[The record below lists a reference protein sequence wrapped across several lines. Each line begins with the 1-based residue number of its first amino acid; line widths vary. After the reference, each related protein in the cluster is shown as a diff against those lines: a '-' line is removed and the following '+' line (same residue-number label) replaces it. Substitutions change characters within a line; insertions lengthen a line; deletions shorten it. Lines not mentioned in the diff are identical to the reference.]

1 MSINILQKK
10 IKITVPG
17 LTISKNKTA
26 YEHDF
31 CKLQGQPK
39 KVSIGYNIHEILAKP
54 MKNVAQ
60 ER

>member
-10 IKITVPG
+10 KKITVPG

-31 CKLQGQPK
+31 CKLRGQPK
-39 KVSIGYNIHEILAKP
+39 KVPIGYIHEILVKP
-54 MKNVAQ
+54 MKNIAQ